1 LCNDKPV
8 LGPWVNPRW
17 LNYFTGAIIATLVV
31 LSVILTAS
39 VLFPDATTDKVILG
53 ILVGGGVAATIVAL
67 VIMAWSRNGERAAQD
82 NGLAEP
88 VAADRNTWRMPP
100 LESLPP
106 MKLSLAAKTWMG
118 ALRLYLVVA
127 VCLVAF
133 RIAMLAIGNG

>member
-1 LCNDKPV
+1 
-8 LGPWVNPRW
+8 
-17 LNYFTGAIIATLVV
+17 V

-53 ILVGGGVAATIVAL
+53 ILVGGGAAATIVAL
-67 VIMAWSRNGERAAQD
+67 VIMAWSRNGERAAANSGDAAQTA
-82 NGLAEP
+82 L
-88 VAADRNTWRMPP
+88 ADRNTWRMPP
-100 LESLPP
+100 LASLPP

-118 ALRLYLVVA
+118 ALRLYLVIA